1 MATTTRDS
9 QYQQTPD
16 AAGVR
21 LNIHD
26 LNGAYTMLASDSGKV
41 FTLSATGGTVAITLL
56 PAASLVAG
64 WHCKFLVTVDG
75 SADVSIMANGLPA
88 AGGTTGDA
96 ETVIFREFPLA
107 DQVGAAPTTSQDGV
121 TVAAA
126 SVIGDSLDVI
136 TDGSSWFITAMVH
149 EIAHTDDIDS

>member
-1 MATTTRDS
+1 MANSRTGS
-9 QYQQTPD
+9 TPTFAYGVVENLN
-16 AAGVR
+16 AAKQLLR
-21 LNIHD
+21 K
-26 LNGAYTMLASDSGKV
+26 DSGKL
-41 FTLSATGGTVAITLL
+41 FTLDNTSAFTVNL
-56 PAASLVAG
+56 PKLSSEIAG

-107 DQVGAAPTTSQDGV
+107 DEVGAAPTTSQDGV